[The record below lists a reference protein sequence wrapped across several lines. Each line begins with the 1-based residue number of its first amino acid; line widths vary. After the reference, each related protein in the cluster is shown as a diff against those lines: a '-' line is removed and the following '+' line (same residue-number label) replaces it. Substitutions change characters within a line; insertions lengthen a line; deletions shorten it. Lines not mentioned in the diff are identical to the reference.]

1 MKLNFLR
8 VASASLLASGSLTAL
23 AEAPPLRI
31 PSHIVSARPASLG
44 GAFTAVADDQNALF
58 YNPAGLAL
66 LDSTF
71 FSLADIELFGS
82 LGSGGIGELLDLFDE
97 KSKIRS
103 AFSKVE
109 SESDTAKR
117 IDNISS
123 LGELVASKSAVL
135 GNKLQIYWARKRW
148 GFALTGGV
156 AAGFGI
162 HSNLLPEFADL
173 ALLADVDARFGYAH
187 PLLDG
192 KVSVGAAPYYKTR
205 AQGGRANLSL
215 NDALDPEVSM
225 KSLVSV
231 GHGIGVDLGL
241 MVRPVAAMSPTFG
254 LAILNVGDTRL
265 RVARN
270 SIFKNI
276 EFLRD
281 AEKVGAP
288 DSIKQIV
295 NAGFSI
301 SPIDGP
307 GFVRLS
313 GELREINRP
322 TAAELKPAFGVEGG
336 FRSNFIR
343 TLASAGWG
351 NGGWSAG
358 LELRAFMKLRL
369 ASYIEPNLFFDRVK
383 NQRVWVISAGL

>member
-1 MKLNFLR
+1 MKLKFLR
-8 VASASLLASGSLTAL
+8 FASASLLAAGSMTAQ
-23 AEAPPLRI
+23 AEAPSLRI
-31 PSHIVSARPASLG
+31 PSHMVSARPAALG

-58 YNPAGLAL
+58 YNPAGLAF

-71 FSLADIELFGS
+71 FSLADIEFFAS
-82 LGSGGIGELLDLFDE
+82 LGSGGIGDILDLFDE

-103 AFSKVE
+103 AASKVA
-109 SESDTAKR
+109 SEKDTAKQ
-117 IDNISS
+117 IDYISS
-123 LGELVASKSAVL
+123 LGELVSSKSGVL
-135 GNKLQIYWARKRW
+135 GNKLQMYWARKRW

-156 AAGFGI
+156 AAGLGI
-162 HSNLLPEFADL
+162 HSKLLPEVLDL
-173 ALLADVDARFGYAH
+173 ALLADADARFGYSH
-187 PLLDG
+187 PLFDG
-192 KVSVGAAPYYKTR
+192 KVSLGAAPYYKAR
-205 AQGGRANLSL
+205 AQGGQANLSL
-215 NDALDPEVSM
+215 NDALELENSE
-225 KSLVSV
+225 KSLVNV
-231 GHGIGVDLGL
+231 GQGIGVDLGL

-265 RVARN
+265 RFSKN
-270 SIFKNI
+270 TIFKHVP
-276 EFLRD
+276 FLRD
-281 AEKVGAP
+281 AEKEGAP

-301 SPIDGP
+301 SPIDGR

-358 LELRAFMKLRL
+358 LELRAFVKLRL
-369 ASYIEPNLFFDRVK
+369 SSYIEPNLFFDQVK
-383 NQRVWVISAGL
+383 SQRVWVLSAGL